1 MLTSLA
7 IPGINISFLN
17 LDQHLHGSIVLA
29 EPSVI
34 YLRENAKKIISR
46 EAE

>member
-34 YLRENAKKIISR
+34 YLQENAKRIISPKI
-46 EAE
+46 E

>member
-17 LDQHLHGSIVLA
+17 LHQHLNGSIVLA

-34 YLRENAKKIISR
+34 YLQEHAKEIISP
-46 EAE
+46 EIE